1 MRGLRFAVPVVATIP
16 LTGCEL
22 AGDIFQAGMWV
33 GVIAV
38 VLVIA
43 AVGAIATKL
52 RG

>member
-1 MRGLRFAVPVVATIP
+1 MRGLRVAVPVLAAIP

-22 AGDIFQAGMWV
+22 AGDIFKAGMWV
-33 GVIAV
+33 GVVAV

-43 AVGAIATKL
+43 LVGAISTRL